1 MPSAREG
8 PTQPPDPTTS
18 GSGGV
23 HPISMTPRWSGPLPL
38 FSLPRLRG
46 RACPEPRSGGRGGR
60 PSPGAMGG
68 CRGFARRFRRRK
80 RPLTLPSP
88 RGRGSSERGEIHGD
102 TDAVARKES
111 PLPRGEGLPSEARF
125 MGTRMRLRGKKAL
138 SLGERVFRARRDS
151 WGHGCGYAERKPSP
165 SGRGLGEG
173 RAQRGTGQQPCGLA
187 GPCRL
192 LEHDPS
198 GLKRTLNRHPGRHV
212 SDDPGSIPQPFHR
225 AEPVMGGPRIGVRG
239 DGWKASPVAAR
250 RKRSIHT
257 DWFLH

>member
-1 MPSAREG
+1 MEWASSSFLPPSQARE
-8 PTQPPDPTTS
+8 
-18 GSGGV
+18 
-23 HPISMTPRWSGPLPL
+23 
-38 FSLPRLRG
+38 SLPRTAIRG
-46 RACPEPRSGGRGGR
+46 PGREAVSRRGGR
-60 PSPGAMGG
+60 LPGLRPPLPQAEAAPHPALSLGERVFRARRDSWGHGCDYAERKPSP
-68 CRGFARRFRRRK
+68 
-80 RPLTLPSP
+80 S
-88 RGRGSSERGEIHGD
+88 GRGSSERGEIHGD

-151 WGHGCGYAERKPSP
+151 WGHGCGCAERKPSP

-198 GLKRTLNRHPGRHV
+198 GLKRTLNRHPGRRV

-225 AEPVMGGPRIGVRG
+225 AEPVMGEPRIGVRG